1 MYKST
6 PMSTNSYDSSTNFQI
21 IQTVG
26 SYVAPLPPPVLGN
39 LTTDSTY
46 EVIVNGS
53 AYVRDRLYCGNINQL
68 VNDGTVG
75 DKANVYTN
83 TLFAAS
89 QTKYSIICQNDIYTN
104 GTFITASD
112 SRIKKDIQTYDT
124 AKALNQLNDLRVVE
138 YKKIDNDNIEPEIG
152 FIAQEVK
159 DVIPE
164 SVATSPGFIPTI
176 YTSVPFTRQGERY
189 IRILNTFTF
198 QFNEMIQIL
207 DDNKKAFQTIVVDVE
222 DDYAVMKFLSDASP
236 LLKGD
241 TVFIYGTAIPDFH
254 SINKDVVFSV
264 AVAAIQQLSTKVE
277 RQESVISNLQDR
289 LERLERFL
297 KNQM

>member
-6 PMSTNSYDSSTNFQI
+6 PLSTNSYDSSTNFQI

-26 SYVAPLPPPVLGN
+26 SYVAPLPPPVLSN
-39 LTTDSTY
+39 LATNSTY

-75 DKANVYTN
+75 DKNNVYTN
-83 TLFAAS
+83 TLFANS

-112 SRIKKDIQTYDT
+112 RRIKRDIYTYDT
-124 AKALNQLNDLRVVE
+124 ANALDQINELRVVE
-138 YKKIDNDNIEPEIG
+138 YKKIDSKEGKEIG

-159 DVIPE
+159 NVIPE

-176 YTSVPFTRQGERY
+176 YTSVPFTKQGEGY
-189 IRILNTFTF
+189 IRILNTFAF
-198 QFNEMIQIL
+198 QFNEMVQIL
-207 DDNKKAFQTIVVDVE
+207 DDNKTAFQTIVIDVE
-222 DDYAVMKFLSDASP
+222 DDYAVMKFLSDESAV
-236 LLKGD
+236 LKGD

-254 SINKDVVFSV
+254 SIDKDIVFSV
-264 AVAAIQQLSTKVE
+264 AVAAIQSLSSKVE
-277 RQESVISNLQDR
+277 RQEQTISHLQDR

-297 KNQM
+297 TN

>member
-6 PMSTNSYDSSTNFQI
+6 PLSTNSYDSSTNFQI

-26 SYVAPLPPPVLGN
+26 SYTAPAPPPVLSK

-53 AYVRDRLYCGNINQL
+53 AHVRDRLYCGNINQL

-75 DKANVYTN
+75 DPANVYTN
-83 TLFAAS
+83 TLFATS

-112 SRIKKDIQTYDT
+112 RRIKRDIQTYNV
-124 AKALNQLNDLRVVE
+124 ANALDQINDLRVVE
-138 YKKIDNDNIEPEIG
+138 YKKINDENNGIEIG

-159 DVIPE
+159 EVIPE
-164 SVATSPGFIPTI
+164 SVDTSPGFIPTI
-176 YTSVPFTRQGERY
+176 YKSVPFTKQGERY
-189 IRILNTFTF
+189 IRIVNTFAF
-198 QFNEMIQIL
+198 QFNEMVQIL
-207 DDNKKAFQTIVVDVE
+207 DDNKEAFQTIVVDVE
-222 DDYAVMKFLSDASP
+222 DDYAVMKLSSDASP

-241 TVFIYGTAIPDFH
+241 TVFIYGTAIKDFH
-254 SINKDVVFSV
+254 SIDKDVVFSV
-264 AVAAIQQLSTKVE
+264 AVAAIQRLSTKVE
-277 RQESVISNLQDR
+277 RQEQTISTLQDR
-289 LERLERFL
+289 LERLERL
-297 KNQM
+297 LATA